1 MHAAKPRLLS
11 LDAFRGMTI
20 AAMFLVNNPG
30 DWAHLYPPLA
40 HAAWS
45 GWTLTDCIFPF
56 FLFIVGVSLQLSITN
71 QPVLPEHRHQ
81 HYGKLMRRAAI
92 IFLIGLSLNFIPS
105 FDLFSLRIPG
115 VLQRIALTI
124 MLAGAILIFFSWR
137 QQCMWIIAILTIYTC
152 VMLLVPVP
160 DAEGVWGRGVLEPGR
175 DFGAWLDRAL
185 MEGHLWKKSKTWDP
199 EGLFST
205 LPATASVLFGVLTG
219 RLLCSA
225 IPRRQQV
232 FALII
237 FGIVCISLGQV
248 MDHYLM
254 PINKSLW
261 TSSFCVLMTGWAVL
275 TFTVFYYLLDASTSL
290 PLKQRM
296 RTLNLPFTMYGLN
309 ALFLFAL
316 ASLLAKLMGFIQ
328 IGQSDGSVMSL
339 QKTLFTPL
347 TTLPISAYNASLLFA
362 ILFNLLMLTIA
373 YWMWKKSWFIKV

>member
-11 LDAFRGMTI
+11 LDVFRGMTI

-30 DWAHLYPPLA
+30 DWAHIYPPLA

-45 GWTLTDCIFPF
+45 GWTITDCIFPF
-56 FLFIVGVSLQLSITN
+56 FLFIVGVSLQLS
-71 QPVLPEHRHQ
+71 LPNKSLLPAHRRQ
-81 HYGKLMRRAAI
+81 HYAKLLRRAAI

-124 MLAGAILIFFSWR
+124 MLAGAIAIFFSWC
-137 QQCMWIIAILTIYTC
+137 QQCAWIVVILTVYTS
-152 VMLLVPVP
+152 VMLLVPAP

-175 DFGAWLDRAL
+175 DFGAWLDRSL
-185 MEGHLWKKSKTWDP
+185 MEGHLWKKSRTWDP

-219 RLLCSA
+219 RLISSP
-225 IPRRQQV
+225 IPPRQQV
-232 FALII
+232 FALFI
-237 FGIVCISLGQV
+237 FGLVCIVLGQV
-248 MDHYLM
+248 MDQYLM

-261 TSSFCVLMTGWAVL
+261 TSSFCVLMTGWAMLV
-275 TFTVFYYLLDASTSL
+275 FTVFYYLLDACTSL

-316 ASLLAKLMGFIQ
+316 ASLLAKLMGFVQ

-373 YWMWKKSWFIKV
+373 YLLWKKSWFIKV

>member
-1 MHAAKPRLLS
+1 
-11 LDAFRGMTI
+11 MTI

-56 FLFIVGVSLQLSITN
+56 FLFIVGVSLQLSIAN
-71 QPVLPEHRHQ
+71 KPLLSAHLYQ
-81 HYGKLMRRAAI
+81 HYAKLLRRAAI
-92 IFLIGLSLNFIPS
+92 IFFIGLSLNFIPS

-124 MLAGAILIFFSWR
+124 MLAGVILIFFSWR
-137 QQCMWIIAILTIYTC
+137 QQCAWIVAILTVYTS

-160 DAEGVWGRGVLEPGR
+160 DAEGVWGQGVLEPGR
-175 DFGAWLDRAL
+175 DFGAWLDRSI
-185 MEGHLWKKSKTWDP
+185 MDGHLWNKSKTWDP

-205 LPATASVLFGVLTG
+205 LPATVSVLFGVLTG
-219 RLLCSA
+219 RFLGST
-225 IPRRQQV
+225 IPPRQQV
-232 FALII
+232 FALFM
-237 FGIVCISLGQV
+237 FGSICVTLGQV
-248 MDHYLM
+248 MDLYLM

-261 TSSFCVLMTGWAVL
+261 TSSFCIMMTGWAVL
-275 TFTVFYYLLDASTSL
+275 VFTVFYYLLDASTSR
-290 PLKQRM
+290 PLKLKM

-328 IGQSDGSVMSL
+328 IEQSDGSVMSL

-362 ILFNLLMLTIA
+362 ILFNLLMLSIA
-373 YWMWKKSWFIKV
+373 YLMWKKSWFIKV